1 MLFIIALCTSPSR
14 LIEVEKEKFE
24 ITAYKLK
31 MTLEQFLLPHAPCFF
46 VVFTPRSVQE
56 NKDYSSPKSTEYDT
70 EFSLGLLG
78 ISVSTF

>member
-1 MLFIIALCTSPSR
+1 

-31 MTLEQFLLPHAPCFF
+31 RIKMTLEPFLLPHHVF
-46 VVFTPRSVQE
+46 VVFTPQE
-56 NKDYSSPKSTEYDT
+56 VFIKIKDYFSPKSTEYDT
-70 EFSLGLLG
+70 EFSLGLQG

>member
-24 ITAYKLK
+24 ITVYKLKRIK
-31 MTLEQFLLPHAPCFF
+31 MTLEPFLLPHLVF
-46 VVFTPRSVQE
+46 VVYLHEV
-56 NKDYSSPKSTEYDT
+56 NKDYFSPKSTEYDT
-70 EFSLGLLG
+70 EFSLGLQG